1 MDVNKD
7 VNDVQGDLEHRV
19 EYDQHSW
26 PFIDP
31 TGFSFKGKKTSFQ
44 KAVESLKD
52 ILQRGT
58 KKVVNDITFTVL
70 DARQKG
76 HGIEFEV

>member
-1 MDVNKD
+1 MNDFKVCKEMDVNKD

-31 TGFSFKGKKTSFQ
+31 TGFSFKGKNQVF
-44 KAVESLKD
+44 
-52 ILQRGT
+52 
-58 KKVVNDITFTVL
+58 KKLLI
-70 DARQKG
+70 A
-76 HGIEFEV
+76 